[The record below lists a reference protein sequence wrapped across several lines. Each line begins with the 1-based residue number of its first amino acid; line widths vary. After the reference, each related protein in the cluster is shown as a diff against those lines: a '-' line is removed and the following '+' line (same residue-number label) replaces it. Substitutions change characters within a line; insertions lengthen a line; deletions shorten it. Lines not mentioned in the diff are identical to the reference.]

1 MSEFLT
7 LEPAI
12 APDRFIGREEDIEAI
27 AAILGG
33 VTPQNCNLVGEPK
46 IGRTSLLHQVCER
59 KSGAAKEKQSIY
71 VWVALTKL
79 PERTSVAFWTHLWE
93 ALRAKLSAVVTLSSP
108 AAVPE
113 NHAPADE
120 TERVGALFRNVHAAL
135 KAYERDVKPER
146 RQVVVLI
153 DDFDLIMPYL
163 DAGDLDRLRALITNY
178 LDWFAF
184 VMSSSEPLIAVM
196 KRYDKFRTVTSQL
209 FDVFQPLQLSLLTQ
223 NDAALLIEKA
233 AKELGI
239 RDSDDA
245 MKANVRFLLK
255 EVGRHPLLL
264 KLGCK
269 HLFTARRRTLDNIPD
284 QEVFYDDIRFD
295 IRDDSLVRSVCDA
308 MFARHLTP
316 ESAGRLCEM
325 LTQGAGERMEERGNL
340 RRLERI
346 GVLEQRANKLTFF
359 ADAFLDYVRSHAASQ
374 LPVDPTK
381 PMQDAKW
388 IYVPERR
395 AVIVEGAERELS
407 SLEYRLLDYLY
418 ANANR
423 VCTLEEIRGN
433 VWGSAKTK
441 SVVEKGINRLR
452 AKVEP
457 NPARPH
463 FIISYKGEGYMLRI
477 PQQ

>member
-27 AAILGG
+27 AAVLGG

-46 IGRTSLLHQVCER
+46 IGRTSLLHQICER

-93 ALRAKLSAVVTLSSP
+93 ALLAKLPATTTLPSA
-108 AAVPE
+108 AGPE
-113 NHAPADE
+113 SFTTVDE

-135 KAYERDVKPER
+135 KAYEHDVKPER
-146 RQVVVLI
+146 RHVVVVI
-153 DDFDLIMPYL
+153 DDFDLIMPDL
-163 DAGDLDRLRALITNY
+163 NSGDLDRLRALIANH
-178 LDWFAF
+178 LEWFAF

-196 KRYDKFRTVTSQL
+196 KRYDKFRSVTSQL
-209 FDVFQPLQLSLLTQ
+209 FDVFQPLQLSLMAH

-233 AKELGI
+233 ATELGV
-239 RDSDDA
+239 RNSDDVMEA
-245 MKANVRFLLK
+245 DVRFLLK

-269 HLFTARRRTLDNIPD
+269 HLFTARRRWPDGIPD
-284 QEVFYDDIRFD
+284 QDIFYEDVRFD
-295 IRDDSLVRSVCDA
+295 IRDDSLARSVCDA
-308 MFARHLTP
+308 IFTRHLTP
-316 ESAGRLCEM
+316 ESAGHLCEV
-325 LTQGAGERMEERGNL
+325 LTQEASERAEERGSL

-346 GVLEQRANKLTFF
+346 GVLEQRANKLAFF
-359 ADAFLDYVRSHAASQ
+359 ADAFLGYVRSQAASQ
-374 LPVDPTK
+374 PRFGPEI
-381 PMQDAKW
+381 PMQNAKW
-388 IYVPERR
+388 IYVPDRR
-395 AVIVEGAERELS
+395 AVIVEGTERELS

-423 VCTLEEIRGN
+423 VCTVEEIRSN

-457 NPARPH
+457 DPTRPH
-463 FIISYKGEGYMLRI
+463 IIISYKGEGYMLRT